1 MLQIGILKKIF
12 QSEQVGYI
20 SDYYSNEY
28 YYVLNKRNKNNEVT
42 SVIFL
47 NSYDEELETEMIKGN
62 AEVDENNV
70 VVKGDI
76 FPINESISEQDIHL
90 LNGIYNDTHGIEKY
104 DFVLKPGKKRT
115 LLFLS
120 PMISTTYYST
130 LLSETQTFW
139 NLLPFLF

>member
-1 MLQIGILKKIF
+1 M
-12 QSEQVGYI
+12 
-20 SDYYSNEY
+20 
-28 YYVLNKRNKNNEVT
+28 
-42 SVIFL
+42 
-47 NSYDEELETEMIKGN
+47 NSYDEELETEMIKGY

-104 DFVLKPGKKRT
+104 DFVTQSGKKRT

-139 NLLPFLF
+139 IIAISILILVIAFLIEV